1 MSEDCDKQLEP
12 DTSTKPASEEQVHLA
27 DLPTTAR
34 DSLSS
39 SLPRNHWVVRLCS
52 CLYPQ
57 RRHRNRQ
64 NCLLPPQLPKHC
76 GLPTLVLDL
85 DETLV
90 HSGELSNGHVDFTVQ
105 VNGKSWAVSCRPY
118 AAEFLQKVSK
128 LYEVVVFTAS
138 LSCYADQIIDALDA
152 KHCVAFRL
160 FREDC
165 SDLGGMLVKDL
176 QRLGRDLHRIV
187 IVDVRF
193 KQNSPTCYL
202 KQPENALPVESWF
215 GDQKDQELLQ
225 VLKELESLAGERD
238 VRTSVPGAAARLL
251 QQAAKRARNRRGRPA
266 THTVPPSPSTHP
278 HQHPY
283 HHGRTWCS
291 TLDNP

>member
-1 MSEDCDKQLEP
+1 MDEDCDKQPEP
-12 DTSTKPASEEQVHLA
+12 DTSTKPASEEQVRLA
-27 DLPTTAR
+27 DLPTAR

-39 SLPRNHWVVRLCS
+39 PRSRNHWVARLCS

-57 RRHRNRQ
+57 QRRRRQ
-64 NCLLPPQLPKHC
+64 NYLLPPQLPKHF
-76 GLPTLVLDL
+76 GLPTVVLDL

-90 HSGELSNGHVDFTVQ
+90 HSFELSQGQADFTVQ
-105 VNGKSWAVSCRPY
+105 VKEKNWAVKCRPY

-138 LSCYADQIIDALDA
+138 LSCYADKIIDALDA

-165 SDLGGMLVKDL
+165 SDLGGILVKDL

-187 IVDVRF
+187 IVDVCCR
-193 KQNSPTCYL
+193 QNSPTCYL
-202 KQPENALPVESWF
+202 KQPDNALPVESWF

-238 VRTSVPGAAARLL
+238 VRINVPGAAARLL
-251 QQAAKRARNRRGRPA
+251 QQAARRARNRRGRPA

-278 HQHPY
+278 HLHPY
-283 HHGRTWCS
+283 HHGRSLCS
-291 TLDNP
+291 ALDNP